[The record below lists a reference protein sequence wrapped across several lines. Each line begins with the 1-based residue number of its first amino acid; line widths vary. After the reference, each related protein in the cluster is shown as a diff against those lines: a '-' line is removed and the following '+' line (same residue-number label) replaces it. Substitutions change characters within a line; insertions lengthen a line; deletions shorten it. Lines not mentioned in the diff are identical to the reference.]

1 MDYKNDQIDIIKS
14 NHEVS
19 SINFINVYVVKIHKS
34 NETEEFRLLKSV
46 LNLKFNSYMILAN
59 IHNFPISLKDD
70 NRMILVEDKFFILLS
85 NFIQFS
91 FYFPIKN
98 LSFEEF
104 FVLIEFLDALD
115 ANFDNN
121 FLNIIR
127 NILTSLST
135 SVDNKLDEK
144 AKSFVAETSKHISYK
159 FYCMII
165 NEILDIYF
173 PYQVLYD
180 IFIDKDSYFE
190 EFKKYEINFEK
201 NKSEI
206 LTITI
211 DLLDFN
217 FINIFYLEK
226 PKRIDLQKIF
236 ESLKKTM
243 ESALKKKSIGFKTSI
258 YRNDLEPTEC
268 EITEICEHSWLFG
281 FLISEENLHNV
292 MHFRCKNLY
301 WSISGRICNFKK
313 LDKLKIKLITLDIN
327 ELIFFDKFSH
337 QFAILKLIY
346 SKIYSNVLN
355 DILSLES
362 LEYLAFS
369 DTKIVMNNN
378 ASFSTFN
385 YSIKYFEYHG
395 SLFHNFYM
403 IFEFIRMLVNIKTVV
418 LNLTEDFVPLQY
430 EEKFIP
436 IKKIENLIY
445 KNFNAQ
451 INHSSAINQFIAT
464 NKLSLC

>member
-1 MDYKNDQIDIIKS
+1 M
-14 NHEVS
+14 
-19 SINFINVYVVKIHKS
+19 
-34 NETEEFRLLKSV
+34 
-46 LNLKFNSYMILAN
+46 NS
-59 IHNFPISLKDD
+59 
-70 NRMILVEDKFFILLS
+70 
-85 NFIQFS
+85 
-91 FYFPIKN
+91 
-98 LSFEEF
+98 
-104 FVLIEFLDALD
+104 
-115 ANFDNN
+115 
-121 FLNIIR
+121 
-127 NILTSLST
+127 
-135 SVDNKLDEK
+135 
-144 AKSFVAETSKHISYK
+144 
-159 FYCMII
+159 
-165 NEILDIYF
+165 
-173 PYQVLYD
+173 
-180 IFIDKDSYFE
+180 
-190 EFKKYEINFEK
+190 
-201 NKSEI
+201 
-206 LTITI
+206 
-211 DLLDFN
+211 
-217 FINIFYLEK
+217 
-226 PKRIDLQKIF
+226 DLQKLF
-236 ESLKKTM
+236 EILKQTM
-243 ESALKKKSIGFKTSI
+243 ENALNKKSIGFKSSI

-268 EITEICEHSWLFG
+268 EITKICEHSWLFD

-301 WSISGRICNFKK
+301 WSISGRIYNFKK
-313 LDKLKIKLITLDIN
+313 LDKLKIKLIITLDIN
-327 ELIFFDKFSH
+327 ELILFDKFSD
-337 QFAILKLIY
+337 QISYLKLIY

-418 LNLTEDFVPLQY
+418 LNLTEDFVPLRY

-464 NKLSLC
+464 NKLSLCFQTKYEFLRDIFCENNFDTIEYLEVENILCRIYDKNILANLNQLKEICFKKIKLQGLSLCDLFDQTMNYNIFSVALWNIFISDNDIRFLNNLNKLIHLKFYDCMFNSHLIECIGKCSFPNLKYLLLRISEDTVIPEYVLYLKEIFPVGILSIE

>member
-1 MDYKNDQIDIIKS
+1 MDYKNDQIDIITS

-70 NRMILVEDKFFILLS
+70 NRMSLNQKGDLYLKVLVEDRFFILFL

-211 DLLDFN
+211 DLLDFY
-217 FINIFYLEK
+217 FINISYLEK
-226 PKRIDLQKIF
+226 PKGMF
-236 ESLKKTM
+236 S
-243 ESALKKKSIGFKTSI
+243 
-258 YRNDLEPTEC
+258 
-268 EITEICEHSWLFG
+268 
-281 FLISEENLHNV
+281 
-292 MHFRCKNLY
+292 
-301 WSISGRICNFKK
+301 
-313 LDKLKIKLITLDIN
+313 
-327 ELIFFDKFSH
+327 LIFFFR
-337 QFAILKLIY
+337 IL
-346 SKIYSNVLN
+346 N
-355 DILSLES
+355 
-362 LEYLAFS
+362 
-369 DTKIVMNNN
+369 T
-378 ASFSTFN
+378 
-385 YSIKYFEYHG
+385 
-395 SLFHNFYM
+395 
-403 IFEFIRMLVNIKTVV
+403 
-418 LNLTEDFVPLQY
+418 
-430 EEKFIP
+430 
-436 IKKIENLIY
+436 
-445 KNFNAQ
+445 
-451 INHSSAINQFIAT
+451 
-464 NKLSLC
+464 